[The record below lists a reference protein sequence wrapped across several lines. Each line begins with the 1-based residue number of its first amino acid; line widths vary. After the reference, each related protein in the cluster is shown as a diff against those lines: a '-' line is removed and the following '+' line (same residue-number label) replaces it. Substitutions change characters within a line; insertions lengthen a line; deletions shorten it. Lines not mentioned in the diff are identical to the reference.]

1 MPFGAGGNKQN
12 KSVAHAPQVLL
23 SSRMRVLFLG
33 DIVGKVGR
41 NCVEA
46 VLPMLVENHEPDFVL
61 VNGENS
67 AAGLGITPKIAD
79 DLLAIGVDGIT
90 LGNHAFHKREIEAY
104 VEKEQRIIRPAN
116 LPPGIP
122 GRGWMTL
129 TKGGKSFS
137 VANICGR
144 TFMAEY
150 ENPFIYVDSFIEDTP
165 DTPIRIVDFHGEA
178 TSEKMAFAYYV
189 EGRVSAVLGTHTH
202 VQTADE
208 RILAEHTA
216 FISDVGM
223 CGPSNSVIGMDR
235 EIVLKR
241 FLTLMPIRFE
251 VATGPGV
258 ISGVVIDVKEDT
270 GAATSIERILMRDI
284 R

>member
-1 MPFGAGGNKQN
+1 
-12 KSVAHAPQVLL
+12 
-23 SSRMRVLFLG
+23 MRVLFLG
-33 DIVGKVGR
+33 DIVGKAGR

-46 VLPMLVENHEPDFVL
+46 VVPMLVENHEPDFVL

-79 DLLAIGVDGIT
+79 DLFSIGVDGIT

-104 VEKEQRIIRPAN
+104 VESEPRIIRPAN
-116 LPPGIP
+116 FPPGLP

-129 TKGGKSFS
+129 TKQDRSIG

-150 ENPFIYVDSFIEDTP
+150 ENPFLSVDRFIEEADNTP
-165 DTPIRIVDFHGEA
+165 VRIVDFHAEA
-178 TSEKMAFAYYV
+178 TSEKTAFAYYV

-208 RILAEHTA
+208 RILGEHTA

-223 CGPSNSVIGMDR
+223 CGPSDSVIGMDR

-241 FLTLMPIRFE
+241 FLTLMPVRFE

-258 ISGVVIDVKEDT
+258 ISGVIIDVKADT

>member
-1 MPFGAGGNKQN
+1 M
-12 KSVAHAPQVLL
+12 
-23 SSRMRVLFLG
+23 G
-33 DIVGKVGR
+33 DIVGRVGR
-41 NCVEA
+41 DCVEA
-46 VLPMLVENHEPDFVL
+46 VLPTLVENHTPDFVL

-79 DLLAIGVDGIT
+79 DLFNLGVDGIT
-90 LGNHAFHKREIEAY
+90 LGNHAFHKREIESY
-104 VEKEQRIIRPAN
+104 LENEPRIIRPAN
-116 LPPGIP
+116 LPPGLP

-129 TKGGKSFS
+129 TKAEQSMS

-150 ENPFIYVDSFIEDTP
+150 DNPFTVTDQFLAATATTP
-165 DTPIRIVDFHGEA
+165 VRLIDFHAET
-178 TSEKMAFAYYV
+178 TSEKMAFAFFV

-208 RILAEHTA
+208 RILGEHTA

-241 FLTLMPIRFE
+241 FLTLMPVRFE

-258 ISGVVIDVKEDT
+258 ISGVVIDVQPDT
-270 GAATSIERILMRDI
+270 GAATSIERIQMRDI

>member
-1 MPFGAGGNKQN
+1 
-12 KSVAHAPQVLL
+12 
-23 SSRMRVLFLG
+23 MRVLFLG
-33 DIVGKVGR
+33 DIVGKIGR
-41 NCVEA
+41 NCVES

-79 DLLAIGVDGIT
+79 DLFSLGVDGIT
-90 LGNHAFHKREIEAY
+90 LGNHAFHKREVEPY
-104 VEKEQRIIRPAN
+104 VEKEPRIIRPAN

-129 TKGGKSFS
+129 QKGDKSLA

-144 TFMAEY
+144 TFMADY
-150 ENPFIYVDSFIEDTP
+150 ENPFLYVDRFIEETP
-165 DTPIRIVDFHGEA
+165 ETRARVVDFHGEA
-178 TSEKMAFAYYV
+178 TSEKTAFAYYV

-208 RILAEHTA
+208 RILGDHTA

-223 CGPSNSVIGMDR
+223 CGPQNSVIGMDR

-258 ISGVVIDVKEDT
+258 ISGVIIDVKDDT
-270 GAATSIERILMRDI
+270 GAATSIERIQMRDI

>member
-1 MPFGAGGNKQN
+1 
-12 KSVAHAPQVLL
+12 
-23 SSRMRVLFLG
+23 MRVLFLG

-46 VLPMLVENHEPDFVL
+46 VLPMLVENHKPDFIL
-61 VNGENS
+61 VNAENS
-67 AAGLGITPKIAD
+67 AAGLGVTPKIAD
-79 DLLAIGVDGIT
+79 DLFALGVDGIT

-104 VEKEQRIIRPAN
+104 IESEQRIVRPAN
-116 LPPGIP
+116 LPPGTP

-129 TKGGKSFS
+129 TKDDKSIA
-137 VANICGR
+137 VANVCGR

-150 ENPFIYVDSFIEDTP
+150 DNPFTVTQQFLEETANTP
-165 DTPIRIVDFHGEA
+165 ARLVDFHAEA
-178 TSEKMAFAYYV
+178 TSEKMAYAYYV
-189 EGRVSAVLGTHTH
+189 EGKVSAVLGTHTH

-208 RILAEHTA
+208 RILGEHTA

-223 CGPSNSVIGMDR
+223 CGPSDSVIGMDR

-258 ISGVVIDVKEDT
+258 ISGVIIDVKEET

>member
-1 MPFGAGGNKQN
+1 
-12 KSVAHAPQVLL
+12 
-23 SSRMRVLFLG
+23 MRILFLG
-33 DIVGKVGR
+33 DIVGRVGR
-41 NCVEA
+41 DCVEA
-46 VLPMLVENHEPDFVL
+46 VLPMLVENHAPDFLL

-79 DLLAIGVDGIT
+79 DLFGLGVDGIT

-104 VEKEQRIIRPAN
+104 LENEPRIIRPAN
-116 LPPGIP
+116 MPPGLP

-129 TKGGKSFS
+129 KKGALSMS
-137 VANICGR
+137 VANVCGR

-150 ENPFIYVDSFIEDTP
+150 DNPFTATDQFLEATAATP
-165 DTPIRIVDFHGEA
+165 VRLIDFHAEA
-178 TSEKMAFAYYV
+178 TSEKMAFAFFV

-208 RILAEHTA
+208 RILGEHTA
-216 FISDVGM
+216 FITDVGM

-241 FLTLMPIRFE
+241 FLTLMPVRFE

-258 ISGVVIDVKEDT
+258 ISGVVIDVQQDT
-270 GAATSIERILMRDI
+270 GAATSIERIQMRDI

>member
-1 MPFGAGGNKQN
+1 MK
-12 KSVAHAPQVLL
+12 
-23 SSRMRVLFLG
+23 VLFLG

-41 NCVEA
+41 DCVEA

-79 DLLAIGVDGIT
+79 DLFGLGVDGIT
-90 LGNHAFHKREIEAY
+90 LGNHAFHKREIDPY
-104 VEKEQRIIRPAN
+104 LDKEPRIIRPAN
-116 LPPGIP
+116 LPPGIA

-129 TKGGKSFS
+129 SKAGKSIA
-137 VANICGR
+137 VANLCGR

-150 ENPFIYVDSFIEDTP
+150 ENPFTFVDQFIEATGDSP
-165 DTPIRIVDFHGEA
+165 VRIADFHAEA
-178 TSEKMAFAYYV
+178 TSEKAAFAFYV

-208 RILAEHTA
+208 RILGEHTA

-223 CGPSNSVIGMDR
+223 CGPSDSVIGMDR
-235 EIVLKR
+235 DIVLKR

-258 ISGVVIDVKEDT
+258 ISGVIIDVKEDT
-270 GAATSIERILMRDI
+270 GAAISIKRILMRDI